1 MPSPPSA
8 SRSLVRDFSA
18 SAVSAGFLAVL
29 VSYCGPLLIFYQAA
43 QSAQVSSEVFSSWVW
58 GISMGAGVAGIVL
71 SAWLKVPVVTAWSA
85 PGTALLVTLFP
96 DFPLAQAIG
105 AYLVAAAILLLI
117 GVTGVFDR
125 LVQSIPRGIAAG
137 MMAGILFQ
145 FGVRAF
151 QSVPA
156 APALALMMLGVY
168 LVARRLLPRHAIVV
182 LLAAGLAAAIAF
194 GGARLDG
201 VHWRL
206 ASLSWTTPEWTWSAT
221 LSFALPLV
229 LVSLSGQFLPGMAIL
244 RASGYTTPARP
255 LIVTTSLASVAV
267 ACFGGINI
275 VIAAI
280 TAAMCTGRDAHEDP
294 ARRYVAG
301 IANGVFYLVGGTF
314 AGSLVLLVTLL
325 PPVLVAM
332 LAGLALLGAIGSSLA
347 NAMKEADHQEAALLT
362 FLVTASGLT
371 LWGLGSA
378 FWGLV
383 VGALAYLVLH
393 RSWRRG

>member
-1 MPSPPSA
+1 VPSPPSA

-58 GISMGAGVAGIVL
+58 GISMGAGVAGIAL

-105 AYLVAAAILLLI
+105 AYLVAAAILLVI

>member
-43 QSAQVSSEVFSSWVW
+43 QSAHVSSEVFSSWVW
-58 GISMGAGVAGIVL
+58 GISMGAGVAGIAL

-105 AYLVAAAILLLI
+105 AYLVAAAILLVI

>member
-43 QSAQVSSEVFSSWVW
+43 QSAHVSSEVFSSWVW